1 MKNKLCKTIIYSNT
15 IAVDTMGLMQALNCG
30 RVTAVKIGT
39 DAGAK
44 IQIGKRVLWSMSKI
58 RKFVDELAE

>member
-1 MKNKLCKTIIYSNT
+1 MQKKLYDTIINDST
-15 IAVDTMGLMQALNCG
+15 LTTDTPGLMQALNCG

-58 RKFVDELAE
+58 RRYIDDLTE

>member
-1 MKNKLCKTIIYSNT
+1 MQKKLYDTIINDST
-15 IAVDTMGLMQALNCG
+15 LTTDTPGLMQALNCG

-58 RKFVDELAE
+58 RRYIDELTE

>member
-15 IAVDTMGLMQALNCG
+15 IAVDTMGLMQALNC
-30 RVTAVKIGT
+30 VKIGT

>member
-1 MKNKLCKTIIYSNT
+1 M
-15 IAVDTMGLMQALNCG
+15 DTMGLMQALNCG